1 MKRVHLVIIGKVQG
15 INFRHDAKKKAIEL
29 GITGWARNVDDK
41 VEIMAEGNE
50 KRLEE
55 FLEWCRQG
63 PERALVE
70 FVQIENEKYTGEF
83 KKFEI
88 RY

>member
-1 MKRVHLVIIGKVQG
+1 MKRVHLIIIGKVQG
-15 INFRHDAKKKAIEL
+15 LGFRHDARKKAIEL
-29 GITGWARNVDDK
+29 GITGWARNADDK

-55 FLEWCRQG
+55 FIEWCHQG
-63 PERALVE
+63 PSGAEVE
-70 FVQIENEKYTGEF
+70 FVQAENEKYTGEF